1 MRVFGCAAYPLNR
14 TWDYDSLRVRRTIQ
28 VRWLRC
34 RSPSYLVY
42 NLTSGQI
49 EKVRNVRFNK
59 CDFSFQKEKCQSQ
72 DYELANFHEEDGI
85 PDVEPVLEETIARSQ
100 WM

>member
-1 MRVFGCAAYPLNR
+1 MEQRFLESKAHKSKFVG
-14 TWDYDSLRVRRTIQ
+14 YD
-28 VRWLRC
+28 C

-59 CDFSFQKEKCQSQ
+59 CDFSFQKEKFQSQ